1 MGGKSIIAKRLGQAR
16 KLAGKLSQ
24 EALGIRAGID
34 VSDAS
39 ARMNQYEKGKHTP
52 KPQTVKRIGEALN
65 IPTAYFYCE
74 DDELADLILK
84 FSALG
89 MAQRERLFRFLD
101 EL

>member
-1 MGGKSIIAKRLGQAR
+1 MSIIAKRLKQAR
-16 KLAGKLSQ
+16 ERAGDLSQ
-24 EALGIRAGID
+24 ARLGTRAGII
-34 VSDAS
+34 SGAS
-39 ARMNQYEKGKHTP
+39 TRMSQYENGIHNP
-52 KPQTVKRIGEALN
+52 NLLMVKRIGEALN
-65 IPTAYFYCE
+65 IPAAYFYCE